1 MSSTVLMRRKQKAK
15 ELSKGKSGFSNRGST
30 RNHYYTG
37 STGHNSVV
45 RTPHSGSLPRGH
57 GGRCGGYAEH
67 ILCNG
72 LMPSATATTA
82 NNPSMMTTSGLLSSR
97 VHNITI
103 CPDGSCPSYNWVK
116 SFNPLEH
123 SQSNYIHKVK
133 VEAICDDQIRRDA
146 GIRQCDVQCKTS
158 HNTYSKNV
166 TDGAMSSGEYTDTVL
181 YKNNCLP
188 TPACKKPFPMILNR
202 NGCLTEYYTPQ
213 EAIDAGLLPADWMNC
228 GAGTTEDVF
237 SQNPY

>member
-1 MSSTVLMRRKQKAK
+1 
-15 ELSKGKSGFSNRGST
+15 
-30 RNHYYTG
+30 
-37 STGHNSVV
+37 
-45 RTPHSGSLPRGH
+45 
-57 GGRCGGYAEH
+57 
-67 ILCNG
+67 
-72 LMPSATATTA
+72 
-82 NNPSMMTTSGLLSSR
+82 
-97 VHNITI
+97 
-103 CPDGSCPSYNWVK
+103 
-116 SFNPLEH
+116 
-123 SQSNYIHKVK
+123 VK
-133 VEAICDDQIRRDA
+133 VGAICDDQIITDA
-146 GIRQCDVQCKTS
+146 GIKQCNEQCKRS

-213 EAIDAGLLPADWMNC
+213 EAIDAGLLPEDWMNC